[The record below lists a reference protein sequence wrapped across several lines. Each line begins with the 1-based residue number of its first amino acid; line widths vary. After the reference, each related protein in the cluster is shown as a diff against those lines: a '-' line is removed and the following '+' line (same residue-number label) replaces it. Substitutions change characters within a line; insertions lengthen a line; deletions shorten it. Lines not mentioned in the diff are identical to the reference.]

1 MKTIHSKVALDLYTV
16 QFSWALKFLGFF
28 IFLQIARP
36 LVAMIPFI
44 NMNNKVN
51 IGNYFDTV
59 FTFSNIFMLVIGIIV
74 ASSFLS
80 YFVRNGVTRKDFFK
94 GAAIASIGLSISIPI
109 VASLFYAL
117 LNIIRKFTGFPYM
130 ENSELTNQV
139 INIDDGFVGEIVQ
152 MIILPPFVPLESSWL
167 LAIGLFTL
175 NILTYYIIGWFIGSS
190 FSRFGVPVGL
200 LSIVLSFIV
209 IYMRDFLLNHALN
222 SDSSFFIA
230 SLSSLVFVVILL
242 WIIRQTTKRIAIK
255 V

>member
-94 GAAIASIGLSISIPI
+94 GAAIAVFCKRKVQKNAKENTQTCQPSNSYLFLTRKCVCHSKTITCKIQNVCVMDNSI
-109 VASLFYAL
+109 Y
-117 LNIIRKFTGFPYM
+117 
-130 ENSELTNQV
+130 QC
-139 INIDDGFVGEIVQ
+139 
-152 MIILPPFVPLESSWL
+152 SS
-167 LAIGLFTL
+167 
-175 NILTYYIIGWFIGSS
+175 
-190 FSRFGVPVGL
+190 
-200 LSIVLSFIV
+200 
-209 IYMRDFLLNHALN
+209 
-222 SDSSFFIA
+222 
-230 SLSSLVFVVILL
+230 
-242 WIIRQTTKRIAIK
+242 
-255 V
+255 